1 MWPYRHSGAGRRE
14 FRRVVLTSLAKAAR
28 IDLDERRERGQRLRA
43 RRALR
48 RLEELEQQL
57 AQLDELGATLPRPW
71 YLAPGAELAAG
82 GVCVAVLALLAA
94 VVAAHGTKGLVVG
107 LVDVA
112 MLVSTVAWFAV
123 AVARRGGETAGR
135 RPSFEGSSDPVGGR

>member
-28 IDLDERRERGQRLRA
+28 IDLDEREKRGQRLRA

-48 RLEELEQQL
+48 RLEELERQL
-57 AQLDELGATLPRPW
+57 AQLEELGAPLPRPW

-82 GVCVAVLALLAA
+82 GVCVAVLVLLAV
-94 VVAAHGTKGLVVG
+94 VVAVHGTHGLLVG
-107 LVDVA
+107 VVDVA
-112 MLVSTVAWFAV
+112 MLVSTVGWFAIT
-123 AVARRGGETAGR
+123 VARRGLDAPDR
-135 RPSFEGSSDPVGGR
+135 RPSFEGSSDPVAGR